1 MYRKIILVADMV
13 IVIKNVLLLALHEVV
28 GQT

>member
-1 MYRKIILVADMV
+1 MYRTMIIVADMV
-13 IVIKNVLLLALHEVV
+13 IVIRNVLLLALHEVV

>member
-1 MYRKIILVADMV
+1 MYGNMILVADMA